1 MKSKWLC
8 GNVENVNSW
17 SRRLSP
23 LNCLGGMGALSVRTF
38 VQELHSYSTQ
48 SVWGVILREV
58 QLLASEGFDFLSRSK
73 IRVGD
78 GVNTRF
84 WLDTWILDV
93 PLSIRCPRL
102 YALESDKQIKVAAK
116 FGDSSL
122 ADSFRRQVRD
132 GVKASQWTELLSLTG
147 SVSLSSSSDRWIC
160 DCKGLPI
167 KLKTIL
173 EGVFILLGGISR
185 SLPKPFIFDSSL
197 SKAICDS

>member
-1 MKSKWLC
+1 MWRFLSQD
-8 GNVENVNSW
+8 NSLW
-17 SRRLSP
+17 SYVIRAIHGPRL
-23 LNCLGGMGALSVRTF
+23 
-38 VQELHSYSTQ
+38 ELHSYSTQ
-48 SVWGVILREV
+48 SVWGAILREV
-58 QLLASEGFDFLSRSK
+58 QLLASEGFDFLSRCK

-93 PLSIRCPRL
+93 PLSIRFPRL

-132 GVKASQWTELLSLTG
+132 GVEASQWAELLSLTG

-160 DCKGLPI
+160 DCNG
-167 KLKTIL
+167 
-173 EGVFILLGGISR
+173 EGVFHVKDIR
-185 SLPKPFIFDSSL
+185 SALDDHFLPSATWIPMVTSVPIKVYIFVENRLTVSDL
-197 SKAICDS
+197 WLICS

>member
-1 MKSKWLC
+1 M
-8 GNVENVNSW
+8 
-17 SRRLSP
+17 
-23 LNCLGGMGALSVRTF
+23 
-38 VQELHSYSTQ
+38 
-48 SVWGVILREV
+48 REV
-58 QLLASEGFDFLSRSK
+58 QLLASEGFDFLSRCK

-147 SVSLSSSSDRWIC
+147 
-160 DCKGLPI
+160 LPI